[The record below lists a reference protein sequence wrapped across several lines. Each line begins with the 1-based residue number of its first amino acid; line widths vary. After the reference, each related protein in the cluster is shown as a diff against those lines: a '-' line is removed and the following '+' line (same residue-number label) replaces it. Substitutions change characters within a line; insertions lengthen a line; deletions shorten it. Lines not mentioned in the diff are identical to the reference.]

1 VSAETRF
8 AAGLRVADNLSL
20 VRPLG
25 QGGMGSVWVADH
37 LTLET
42 QVAVKFISAELR
54 GQEEAVSRFQREA
67 SAAAH
72 IKSPHVVQV
81 FDHGLTDTGI
91 PYIAMELLDGEDLG
105 RRLGRMGA
113 LPLPLIAEIVTQ
125 MCRALS
131 RAHSLGIV
139 HRDIKPDNVFLSEA
153 DGELLVKV
161 LDFGIAKRV
170 NDHSLV
176 KTGTGMMLGTPS
188 YMSPEQMLS
197 TKAVDLKS
205 DLWAAGVVT
214 YHMLTGNLPFHAE
227 TLGALCVAIERCEFT
242 APSALR
248 NRLPRAVDAWCARA
262 LARDPNQR
270 FGSARE
276 MAEAFRI
283 AAGNL
288 EDASVSGARPAL
300 TVPPGHVSTFLDSSV
315 AFTRDPS
322 RAPIFGVL
330 AIGAIGLCG
339 LLAFGAIHFGSRAAL
354 AQPPPTAWT
363 GRGEA
368 KPAAEP
374 PATIASTPTTSP
386 RTTVSAKPSST
397 VTVRPKNTPKRAMNS
412 RAETTPKARGK
423 DYGF

>member
-1 VSAETRF
+1 MSEETRF
-8 AAGLRVADNLSL
+8 SVGMRVGDNLQL

-42 QVAVKFISAELR
+42 QVAVKFISAELT

-81 FDHGLTDTGI
+81 FDHGLTEAGI

-105 RRLGRMGA
+105 SRLGRVGA
-113 LPLPLIAEIVTQ
+113 LPLELITEIVTQ

-153 DGELLVKV
+153 DGELLVKI
-161 LDFGIAKRV
+161 LDFGIAKRI

-176 KTGTGMMLGTPS
+176 KTGTGMMMGTPS

-197 TKAVDLKS
+197 AKAVDLKS

-214 YHMLTGNLPFHAE
+214 YHMLTAALPFQAE
-227 TLGALCVAIERCEFT
+227 TLGALCVAIERCEFVP
-242 APSALR
+242 PSHIR
-248 NRLPRAVDAWCARA
+248 NRLPPAIDAWCARA
-262 LARDPNQR
+262 LARDPSHR

-276 MAEAFRI
+276 MSEAFRI
-283 AAGNL
+283 AVGGL
-288 EDASVSGARPAL
+288 RDASASGAQPAL
-300 TVPPGHVSTFLDSSV
+300 SVPPVHVSTLMDSSITF
-315 AFTRDPS
+315 ARKRS
-322 RAPIFGVL
+322 RAPVL
-330 AIGAIGLCG
+330 G
-339 LLAFGAIHFGSRAAL
+339 LLALGAVGMVGILGFGALHLVSRAAL
-354 AQPPPTAWT
+354 AQQPAAAVELPAAAPPKTEVVPAPPAVADSVEKPAPAPVEKPKSTTRSTPKQSAPRAPTA
-363 GRGEA
+363 
-368 KPAAEP
+368 KP
-374 PATIASTPTTSP
+374 
-386 RTTVSAKPSST
+386 
-397 VTVRPKNTPKRAMNS
+397 
-412 RAETTPKARGK
+412 RGK

>member
-1 VSAETRF
+1 VTETRF
-8 AAGLRVADNLSL
+8 QPGMPVGDNLRL

-42 QVAVKFISAELR
+42 QVAVKFISAELT

-81 FDHGLTDTGI
+81 FDHGLTDAGI

-105 RRLGRMGA
+105 SRLKRVGA
-113 LPLPLIAEIVTQ
+113 LRLDLITEIVTQ

-131 RAHSLGIV
+131 RAHALGIV

-153 DGELLVKV
+153 DGELLVKI

-176 KTGTGMMLGTPS
+176 QTGTGMMMGTPS

-197 TKAVDLKS
+197 AKAVDLKS

-214 YHMLTGNLPFHAE
+214 YHMLTSSLPFQAE

-242 APSALR
+242 PPSMIR
-248 NRLPRAVDAWCARA
+248 NRLPPAIDAWCSRA
-262 LARDPNQR
+262 LARDPSQR

-283 AAGNL
+283 ATGGIRDVSL
-288 EDASVSGARPAL
+288 SGAQLA
-300 TVPPGHVSTFLDSSV
+300 VSAPPVHVSTLMDSSITF
-315 AFTRDPS
+315 ARPRS
-322 RAPIFGVL
+322 RAPMF
-330 AIGAIGLCG
+330 G
-339 LLAFGAIHFGSRAAL
+339 LLALGALGLVGSLGFLAVHFQSRGAL
-354 AQPPPTAWT
+354 ARQPPPSVEVPRATEVPAPVVPP
-363 GRGEA
+363 
-368 KPAAEP
+368 PAAA
-374 PATIASTPTTSP
+374 PATTSSESPATRPVRTPRSASSGKTAPRASTGTTQKP
-386 RTTVSAKPSST
+386 RG
-397 VTVRPKNTPKRAMNS
+397 R
-412 RAETTPKARGK
+412 

>member
-1 VSAETRF
+1 MTSETRF
-8 AAGLRVADNLSL
+8 AAGMRVGDNLRL

-42 QVAVKFISAELR
+42 QVAVKFISAELT

-81 FDHGLTDTGI
+81 FDHGLTDAGI

-105 RRLGRMGA
+105 SRLTRVGA
-113 LPLPLIAEIVTQ
+113 LPLELITDIVTQ

-131 RAHSLGIV
+131 RAHALGIV
-139 HRDIKPDNVFLSEA
+139 HRDIKPDNVFMSEA
-153 DGELLVKV
+153 DGELLVKI

-176 KTGTGMMLGTPS
+176 QTGTGMMMGTPS

-197 TKAVDLKS
+197 AKAVDLKS

-214 YHMLTGNLPFHAE
+214 YHMLTACLPFRAE

-242 APSALR
+242 PPSVIR
-248 NRLPRAVDAWCARA
+248 NRLPPAIDAWCSRA
-262 LARDPNQR
+262 LARDPSQR

-283 AAGNL
+283 ATGGIRDVSL
-288 EDASVSGARPAL
+288 SGARLA
-300 TVPPGHVSTFLDSSV
+300 VSAPPVHVSTLMDSSITF
-315 AFTRDPS
+315 ARRRS

-330 AIGAIGLCG
+330 ALGALGFVG
-339 LLAFGAIHFGSRAAL
+339 LLGFAALHFGSRAVL
-354 AQPPPTAWT
+354 AQQPPTSVEVPVAAETPAPVIAPPTA
-363 GRGEA
+363 A
-368 KPAAEP
+368 
-374 PATIASTPTTSP
+374 PATTSSVAPVTRPTRTPRALP
-386 RTTVSAKPSST
+386 SAKTPPRNSTGTSSN
-397 VTVRPKNTPKRAMNS
+397 P
-412 RAETTPKARGK
+412 RGK